1 MCNENYN
8 LIKEIDFSTTN
19 DEMNWFNN
27 SNNPIATENGMLV
40 FRADSQLSV
49 FSRGIGTIDITNNRL
64 KYLLNLEINRPLNG
78 VDTVYYIVQF
88 WNGTNLIG
96 ESTIYITNI
105 APGQIVKYSLERT
118 YKYDQ
123 LSGNISIKIKT
134 PIGFEN
140 EIKLKNLKV
149 QDFNYCE
156 EKVRT
161 YFLFEEFFENSKMA
175 QSAGL
180 KLNSWKENNIETLTT
195 DFHSYNAVN
204 LGGNPITDW
213 KFATAEPDGS
223 NRISAANNQNTFNPF
238 VYEFGLIFDDVNSF
252 YGGKVLGTISNQN
265 FGAGVLK
272 LGIDKPE
279 ILNANLQRKK
289 GAFFI
294 DIDYTKNLKIEIDVI
309 VNQTNSQL
317 YTNPTS
323 YRKYFIVWDSEK
335 CQREFYYLDMLD
347 SNTTS
352 QEQIQNGFLSG
363 ITPEIKND
371 VNVSCGETI
380 HFEGVPGV
388 YSYNID
394 FGTATGI
401 CGIQFN
407 NGHFPNKY
415 DIIWNGQTFSSG
427 FVGCNEY
434 DTQLINA
441 GIPTTQIN
449 TTSHPGNG
457 TGQLTFNKT
466 LASPNIA
473 TIIVT
478 SVMGDDGFDFDIIC
492 PQPENI
498 IQITWS
504 DSFTNELRSDVSS
517 TDIDVDLHKQVLSF
531 SNTTLQLAKWQKLT
545 STGWAD
551 IINLTTDDQT
561 VTVLK
566 GFINKFRLY
575 AEAVDSTVITSN
587 ELVYELYD
595 EANPGGGG
603 GCPTLD
609 MEISTGV
616 LRYKKVSDLK
626 VNDLIYTKHE
636 KNKTYGFYPIT
647 SLKKSLQ
654 PVLKITLENGKEIKV
669 SDSHKFENEKGNY
682 VSVKDFKENDY
693 LLELN
698 DKVRIDK
705 IESLGKNIV
714 MHIEVEEAH
723 TYMIKDIHSHN
734 KLQFPDDGPIII
746 NP

>member
-27 SNNPIATENGMLV
+27 SNNPIATESGMLV

-78 VDTVYYIVQF
+78 VDTVYYVVQF

-105 APGQIVKYSLERT
+105 SPGQIVKYSLERT

-238 VYEFGLIFDDVNSF
+238 VDEFGLIFDDVNSF
-252 YGGKVLGTISNQN
+252 FGGKVLGTISNQN
-265 FGAGVLK
+265 FGTGVLK

-317 YTNPTS
+317 YTNPIS

-492 PQPENI
+492 PQQTQGEFTEIVWEDTGTTEDRIGNISTENI
-498 IQITWS
+498 RVNTYNYPVTNVSLEIAINGIWLSTGINPTENSTMNLTVVSGINQFRLKGIRVS
-504 DSFTNELRSDVSS
+504 DGVTVYSNILLYNRTTSQG
-517 TDIDVDLHKQVLSF
+517 TVLALI
-531 SNTTLQLAKWQKLT
+531 SNQSLT
-545 STGWAD
+545 SETNGCALALIDNCW
-551 IINLTTDDQT
+551 LTTANAGGIPIVSGDRVWNYNQT
-561 VTVLK
+561 PFDGQNKFWNIKSAIASQSDPSFVCLVDNQ
-566 GFINKFRLY
+566 GFIQ
-575 AEAVDSTVITSN
+575 
-587 ELVYELYD
+587 VY
-595 EANPGGGG
+595 
-603 GCPTLD
+603 
-609 MEISTGV
+609 
-616 LRYKKVSDLK
+616 
-626 VNDLIYTKHE
+626 
-636 KNKTYGFYPIT
+636 
-647 SLKKSLQ
+647 
-654 PVLKITLENGKEIKV
+654 
-669 SDSHKFENEKGNY
+669 
-682 VSVKDFKENDY
+682 
-693 LLELN
+693 LN
-698 DKVRIDK
+698 C
-705 IESLGKNIV
+705 
-714 MHIEVEEAH
+714 
-723 TYMIKDIHSHN
+723 
-734 KLQFPDDGPIII
+734 
-746 NP
+746 

>member
-78 VDTVYYIVQF
+78 VDTVYYVVQF

-105 APGQIVKYSLERT
+105 SPGQIVKYSLERT

-238 VYEFGLIFDDVNSF
+238 VDDFGLIFDDVNSF
-252 YGGKVLGTISNQN
+252 FGGKVLGTISNQN
-265 FGAGVLK
+265 FGTGVLK

-492 PQPENI
+492 PQQTQGEFTEIVWEDTGTTEDRIGNISTENI
-498 IQITWS
+498 RVNTYNYPVTNVSLEIAINGIWLSTGINPTENSTMNLTVVSGINQFRLKGIRVS
-504 DSFTNELRSDVSS
+504 DGVTVYSNILLYNRTTSQG
-517 TDIDVDLHKQVLSF
+517 TVLALI
-531 SNTTLQLAKWQKLT
+531 SNQSLT
-545 STGWAD
+545 SETNGCALALIDNCW
-551 IINLTTDDQT
+551 LTTANAGGIPIVSGDRVWNYNQT
-561 VTVLK
+561 PFDGQNKFWNIKSAIASQSDPSFVCLVDNQ
-566 GFINKFRLY
+566 GFIQ
-575 AEAVDSTVITSN
+575 
-587 ELVYELYD
+587 VY
-595 EANPGGGG
+595 
-603 GCPTLD
+603 
-609 MEISTGV
+609 
-616 LRYKKVSDLK
+616 
-626 VNDLIYTKHE
+626 
-636 KNKTYGFYPIT
+636 
-647 SLKKSLQ
+647 
-654 PVLKITLENGKEIKV
+654 
-669 SDSHKFENEKGNY
+669 
-682 VSVKDFKENDY
+682 
-693 LLELN
+693 LN
-698 DKVRIDK
+698 C
-705 IESLGKNIV
+705 
-714 MHIEVEEAH
+714 
-723 TYMIKDIHSHN
+723 
-734 KLQFPDDGPIII
+734 
-746 NP
+746 

>member
-78 VDTVYYIVQF
+78 VDTVYYVVQF

-105 APGQIVKYSLERT
+105 SPGQIVKYSLERT

-238 VYEFGLIFDDVNSF
+238 VDEFGLIFDDVNSF
-252 YGGKVLGTISNQN
+252 FGGKVLGTISNQN
-265 FGAGVLK
+265 FGTGVLK

-492 PQPENI
+492 PQQTQGEFTEIVWEDTGTTEDRIGNISTENI
-498 IQITWS
+498 RVNTYNYPVTNVSLEIAINGIWLSTGINPTENSTMNLTVVSGINQFRLKGIRVS
-504 DSFTNELRSDVSS
+504 DGVTVYSNILLYNRTTSQG
-517 TDIDVDLHKQVLSF
+517 TVLALI
-531 SNTTLQLAKWQKLT
+531 SNQSLT
-545 STGWAD
+545 SETNGCALALIDNCW
-551 IINLTTDDQT
+551 LTTANAGGIPIVSGDRVWNYNQT
-561 VTVLK
+561 PFDGQNKFWNIKSAIASQSDPSFVCLVDNQ
-566 GFINKFRLY
+566 GFIQ
-575 AEAVDSTVITSN
+575 
-587 ELVYELYD
+587 VY
-595 EANPGGGG
+595 
-603 GCPTLD
+603 
-609 MEISTGV
+609 
-616 LRYKKVSDLK
+616 
-626 VNDLIYTKHE
+626 
-636 KNKTYGFYPIT
+636 
-647 SLKKSLQ
+647 
-654 PVLKITLENGKEIKV
+654 
-669 SDSHKFENEKGNY
+669 
-682 VSVKDFKENDY
+682 
-693 LLELN
+693 LN
-698 DKVRIDK
+698 C
-705 IESLGKNIV
+705 
-714 MHIEVEEAH
+714 
-723 TYMIKDIHSHN
+723 
-734 KLQFPDDGPIII
+734 
-746 NP
+746 